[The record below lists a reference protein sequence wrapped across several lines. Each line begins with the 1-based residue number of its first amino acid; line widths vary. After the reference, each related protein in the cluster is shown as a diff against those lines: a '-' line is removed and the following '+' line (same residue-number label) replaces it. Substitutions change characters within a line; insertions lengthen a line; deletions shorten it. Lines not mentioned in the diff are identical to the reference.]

1 MTKKDH
7 VAVRRMK
14 QADIKTVLRELTA
27 WERGQR
33 EGVLT
38 WGRLVKFFGFS
49 RQTLWA
55 KETIKARF
63 DALKR
68 ARRSKAPARPVVR
81 TIDERIEKYEV
92 EIQRLKAIINKYD
105 ELWARIEYNARV
117 MGVDTDALRRPLRP
131 LAREVTRRPRR
142 R

>member
-1 MTKKDH
+1 MTKREPP
-7 VAVRRMK
+7 VIRRMK
-14 QADIKTVLRELTA
+14 QADVNTILRELTA
-27 WERGQR
+27 WEKGQR
-33 EGVLT
+33 EGILT
-38 WGRLVKFFGFS
+38 WDRLVKFSGFS

-55 KETIKARF
+55 KETIRARF

-68 ARRSKAPARPVVR
+68 ARRSKAPARPIVR